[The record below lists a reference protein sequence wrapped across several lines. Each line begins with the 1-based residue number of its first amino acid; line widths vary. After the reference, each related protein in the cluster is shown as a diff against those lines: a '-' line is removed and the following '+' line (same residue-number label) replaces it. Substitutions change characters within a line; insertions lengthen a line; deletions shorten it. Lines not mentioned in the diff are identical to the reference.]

1 MPCIFCHKLVQIN
14 FAFKHLQ
21 TKKCLSMQSLDSD
34 DRNKQLLEFRK
45 RINEMRSDI
54 RLNDEDA
61 EEQDEHDD
69 LLA

>member
-1 MPCIFCHKLVQIN
+1 MARAENIPDN
-14 FAFKHLQ
+14 RN
-21 TKKCLSMQSLDSD
+21 TK
-34 DRNKQLLEFRK
+34 LLEFKK

-69 LLA
+69 LLVTV